1 MLLAVHFMVGLT
13 TNRKYHTEVTIL
25 NNAKLQKIYSEAGR
39 LFNQKGYVNTKMA
52 EIAKASGI
60 AVGTMYSA
68 FTGKDAVLSFVIY
81 ATLDKDYLSSEIPF
95 PIKPIESP
103 KLITLLTKIIDTEFD
118 SALNITDNEGNIC
131 KHFMKL
137 MDELFDLFAD
147 YLLAF
152 DNIETNAGI
161 LEELNEIYWPQK
173 LAYFEKMGNYLRLYM
188 ENGQIRKLTHISSHV
203 LFLTNTLTWWAL
215 NSNLSIPN
223 EPIPRDTAKEIC
235 MGIIKRAYQ
244 I

>member
-1 MLLAVHFMVGLT
+1 M
-13 TNRKYHTEVTIL
+13 

-39 LFNQKGYVNTKMA
+39 LFNKNGYANTKMA

-81 ATLDKDYLSSEIPF
+81 ATLDKNYLSSEIQL
-95 PIKPIESP
+95 PIKPFELS
-103 KLITLLTKIIDTEFD
+103 KLMALLTNVIDNTFG
-118 SALNITDNEGNIC
+118 SILNITDNKGNIC
-131 KHFMKL
+131 KNFLKL

-152 DNIETNAGI
+152 DNIEKNTGV
-161 LEELNEIYWPQK
+161 LEELSEIYWPQK
-173 LAYFEKMGNYLRLYM
+173 LAYFEKLGNYLQLYM
-188 ENGQIRKLTHISSHV
+188 DNGQIRKLTHISSHV
-203 LFLTNTLTWWAL
+203 LFLTDTLTWWAL

-223 EPIPRDTAKEIC
+223 EPIQRDVAKEIC

>member
-1 MLLAVHFMVGLT
+1 M
-13 TNRKYHTEVTIL
+13 
-25 NNAKLQKIYSEAGR
+25 NNAKLKKIYSEAGR
-39 LFNQKGYVNTKMA
+39 LFNENGYANTKMM

-81 ATLDKDYLSSEIPF
+81 ATLDKTYFSSEIPL

-103 KLITLLTKIIDTEFD
+103 KLIALLTKVIDNEFG
-118 SALNITDNEGNIC
+118 SIMNITDNEGNIC
-131 KHFMKL
+131 KDFFKL

-152 DNIETNAGI
+152 DNIEKNTGV
-161 LEELNEIYWPQK
+161 LEELSEIYLPQK
-173 LAYFEKMGNYLRLYM
+173 WAYFKKLGDYLRLYM
-188 ENGQIRKLTHISSHV
+188 ENGQIQELTHITSHV

-223 EPIPRDTAKEIC
+223 EPIPRDVAKEIC

-244 I
+244 V

>member
-1 MLLAVHFMVGLT
+1 M
-13 TNRKYHTEVTIL
+13 
-25 NNAKLQKIYSEAGR
+25 NNTKLQKIYSEAGR
-39 LFNQKGYVNTKMA
+39 LFNKNGYANTKMA

-81 ATLDKDYLSSEIPF
+81 ATLDKDYLSSEITL
-95 PIKPIESP
+95 PIKPIEAP
-103 KLITLLTKIIDTEFD
+103 KLIALLTKVIDNEFG
-118 SALNITDNEGNIC
+118 SALNITDHEGKIC
-131 KHFMKL
+131 KDFMKL

-147 YLLAF
+147 YLLAL
-152 DNIETNAGI
+152 DNIERNAGI
-161 LEELNEIYWPQK
+161 LEELSEIYWPQK
-173 LAYFEKMGNYLRLYM
+173 LAYFEKLGNYLRLYM
-188 ENGQIRKLTHISSHV
+188 ESGQIRKLTHIPSHV
-203 LFLTNTLTWWAL
+203 LFLTDTLTWWAL

-223 EPIPRDTAKEIC
+223 EPVPRDAAKEIC

>member
-1 MLLAVHFMVGLT
+1 M
-13 TNRKYHTEVTIL
+13 

-39 LFNQKGYVNTKMA
+39 LFNKNGYANTKMA

-81 ATLDKDYLSSEIPF
+81 ATLDKNYLSRDISF

-103 KLITLLTKIIDTEFD
+103 KLIALLTKVIDNAFG
-118 SALNITDNEGNIC
+118 SVLNITDHKGNIC
-131 KHFMKL
+131 KDFMKL

-152 DNIETNAGI
+152 DNIERNAGI
-161 LEELNEIYWPQK
+161 LEELSEIYWPQK
-173 LAYFEKMGNYLRLYM
+173 LAYFKKFGNYLKLYM
-188 ENGQIRKLTHISSHV
+188 ENGQIRELTHISSHV
-203 LFLTNTLTWWAL
+203 LFLTDTLTWWAL

-223 EPIPRDTAKEIC
+223 EPIPKDIAKEIC
-235 MGIIKRAYQ
+235 MGIVKRAYQ
-244 I
+244 F

>member
-1 MLLAVHFMVGLT
+1 MNNVKLL
-13 TNRKYHTEVTIL
+13 
-25 NNAKLQKIYSEAGR
+25 KIYSEAGR
-39 LFNQKGYVNTKMA
+39 LFNQKGYANTKMA

-81 ATLDKDYLSSEIPF
+81 ATLDKNYFSSEITF
-95 PIKPIESP
+95 PIKPIESLR
-103 KLITLLTKIIDTEFD
+103 LISLLTKVIDNVFG
-118 SALNITDNEGNIC
+118 SVLNITDSKGNIR
-131 KHFMKL
+131 KDFMEL

-152 DNIETNAGI
+152 DNIEKNEGI
-161 LEELNEIYWPQK
+161 LEELSEIYWPQK
-173 LAYFEKMGNYLRLYM
+173 LAYFEKLGMHLKLYM
-188 ENGQIRKLTHISSHV
+188 EKGQLRELTNIPSHV

-223 EPIPRDTAKEIC
+223 EPIPRDTAKDIC
-235 MGIIKRAYQ
+235 MGIIKRSYQ
-244 I
+244 P

>member
-1 MLLAVHFMVGLT
+1 M
-13 TNRKYHTEVTIL
+13 

-39 LFNQKGYVNTKMA
+39 LFNKNGYANTKMA

-68 FTGKDAVLSFVIY
+68 FTGKDAVLSYVIY
-81 ATLDKDYLSSEIPF
+81 ATLDKDYLSSEITL
-95 PIKPIESP
+95 PIKPIEAP
-103 KLITLLTKIIDTEFD
+103 KLIALLTKVIDNEFG
-118 SALNITDNEGNIC
+118 SALNITDSKGNIC
-131 KHFMKL
+131 KDFMKL

-147 YLLAF
+147 YLLAL
-152 DNIETNAGI
+152 DNIERNAGI
-161 LEELNEIYWPQK
+161 LEELSEIYWPQK
-173 LAYFEKMGNYLRLYM
+173 LSYFEKLGDYLRLYM
-188 ENGQIRKLTHISSHV
+188 KNKQIRELTHISSHV
-203 LFLTNTLTWWAL
+203 LFLTDTLTWWAL

-223 EPIPRDTAKEIC
+223 EPVPRDTAKEIC

>member
-1 MLLAVHFMVGLT
+1 
-13 TNRKYHTEVTIL
+13 
-25 NNAKLQKIYSEAGR
+25 
-39 LFNQKGYVNTKMA
+39 MA

-81 ATLDKDYLSSEIPF
+81 ATLDKNYLSSEIPF

-103 KLITLLTKIIDTEFD
+103 KMITLLTKVINNEFG
-118 SALNITDNEGNIC
+118 SVLNITDNKGNIC
-131 KHFMKL
+131 KDFMNL

-147 YLLAF
+147 YLLAL
-152 DNIETNAGI
+152 DNIEKNEGI
-161 LEELNEIYWPQK
+161 LEELYEIYWPQK
-173 LAYFEKMGNYLRLYM
+173 LAYFEKLRTYLRMYM
-188 ENGQIRKLTHISSHV
+188 ENEQIRKFTNIPSHV

-223 EPIPRDTAKEIC
+223 EPIPRDVAKEIC
-235 MGIIKRAYQ
+235 MGIIERGYQ
-244 I
+244 L

>member
-1 MLLAVHFMVGLT
+1 M
-13 TNRKYHTEVTIL
+13 

-39 LFNQKGYVNTKMA
+39 LFNKNGYANTKMS

-68 FTGKDAVLSFVIY
+68 FTGKDAVLTFVIY
-81 ATLDKDYLSSEIPF
+81 ATLNKNYFSTEIPL

-103 KLITLLTKIIDTEFD
+103 KLIALLTNIIDVEL
-118 SALNITDNEGNIC
+118 SSVMNITDNDGNLC
-131 KHFMKL
+131 KDFLKL
-137 MDELFDLFAD
+137 MGELFDLFAD

-152 DNIETNAGI
+152 DNIEKNSGV
-161 LEELNEIYWPQK
+161 LEELSEIYWPQK
-173 LAYFEKMGNYLRLYM
+173 LAYFEKLGNYLKLYM
-188 ENGQIRKLTHISSHV
+188 EGGQIQEFTHISSHV
-203 LFLTNTLTWWAL
+203 LFLTDTLTWWAL

-223 EPIPRDTAKEIC
+223 EPIPRDVAKEIC

>member
-1 MLLAVHFMVGLT
+1 M
-13 TNRKYHTEVTIL
+13 

-68 FTGKDAVLSFVIY
+68 FTGKDAVLSFLIY
-81 ATLDKDYLSSEIPF
+81 ATLDKEYLSSEISF

-103 KLITLLTKIIDTEFD
+103 KLIALLNKVIENVSD
-118 SALNITDNEGNIC
+118 SILKITDDNGNIC
-131 KHFMKL
+131 KDFMKL

-152 DNIETNAGI
+152 DNIESNAGI
-161 LEELNEIYWPQK
+161 LEELNEIYRPQK
-173 LAYFEKMGNYLRLYM
+173 LAYFEKLGDSLRLYM
-188 ENGQIRKLTHISSHV
+188 ENGQIQELTHISSHV
-203 LFLTNTLTWWAL
+203 LFLTNTLTWWAM

-223 EPIPRDTAKEIC
+223 EPIPRAAAREIC
-235 MGIIKRAYQ
+235 MGMIKRAYQ

>member
-1 MLLAVHFMVGLT
+1 M
-13 TNRKYHTEVTIL
+13 

-39 LFNQKGYVNTKMA
+39 LFNKNGYANTKMA

-81 ATLDKDYLSSEIPF
+81 ATLDKNYLSNEISF

-103 KLITLLTKIIDTEFD
+103 KLIALLNNVIDNAFG
-118 SALNITDNEGNIC
+118 SVLNITDNKGNIC
-131 KHFMKL
+131 KDFLKL

-147 YLLAF
+147 YLLAL
-152 DNIETNAGI
+152 DNIEKNAGI
-161 LEELNEIYWPQK
+161 LEELSEIYWPQK
-173 LAYFEKMGNYLRLYM
+173 LAYFGKLGDYLRLYM

-203 LFLTNTLTWWAL
+203 LFLTDTLTWWAL

-223 EPIPRDTAKEIC
+223 EPIPRDAAKEIC

>member
-1 MLLAVHFMVGLT
+1 MNNTKLL
-13 TNRKYHTEVTIL
+13 
-25 NNAKLQKIYSEAGR
+25 KIYSEAGR
-39 LFNQKGYVNTKMA
+39 LFNQKGYANTKMA
-52 EIAKASGI
+52 EIAKASEI

-81 ATLDKDYLSSEIPF
+81 ATLDKNYFSSEITF

-103 KLITLLTKIIDTEFD
+103 KLISLLTKVIDNVFG
-118 SALNITDNEGNIC
+118 SVLNITDSEGNIC
-131 KHFMKL
+131 KDFMKL

-152 DNIETNAGI
+152 DNIEKNEGI
-161 LEELNEIYWPQK
+161 LEELSEIYWPQK
-173 LAYFEKMGNYLRLYM
+173 LAYFEKLGAYLRLYM
-188 ENGQIRKLTHISSHV
+188 ENGQVRKLTNIPSHV

-223 EPIPRDTAKEIC
+223 EPVPRDTAKDIC
-235 MGIIKRAYQ
+235 MGIIKRSYQ
-244 I
+244 P

>member
-1 MLLAVHFMVGLT
+1 M
-13 TNRKYHTEVTIL
+13 

-39 LFNQKGYVNTKMA
+39 LFNQNGYANTKMA

-81 ATLDKDYLSSEIPF
+81 ATLNKDYLSSEITL
-95 PIKPIESP
+95 PIKPIEAP
-103 KLITLLTKIIDTEFD
+103 KLIALLTKVLENAFD
-118 SALNITDNEGNIC
+118 SVLNITDDKGNIC
-131 KHFMKL
+131 KDFLKL

-152 DNIETNAGI
+152 DNIEKNTGV
-161 LEELNEIYWPQK
+161 LEELSEIYWPQK
-173 LAYFEKMGNYLRLYM
+173 LAYFEKLGDFLRLYM
-188 ENGQIRKLTHISSHV
+188 ESGQIRELTYISSHV
-203 LFLTNTLTWWAL
+203 LFLTDTLTWWAL

-223 EPIPRDTAKEIC
+223 EPIPRDAAKEIC
-235 MGIIKRAYQ
+235 MGIMKRAYQ